1 MLQALLSTGSYSLS
15 DGFEF
20 ETWSELVQLPSAE
33 YSVRKTQTL
42 LLVSNISA
50 FCNGAKLS
58 GTTSSCK
65 ITKQKQ
71 RSGCEKSELWSYF
84 THTTVLQLS

>member
-1 MLQALLSTGSYSLS
+1 MLQALLSTGSSLS

-20 ETWSELVQLPSAE
+20 ETWSELVQLPSVE

-42 LLVSNISA
+42 LLVSNMST
-50 FCNGAKLS
+50 FSCNGAKLS

-71 RSGCEKSELWSYF
+71 KSGCEKSEVWSYF
-84 THTTVLQLS
+84 THTTV